1 MMRTIVFLGLLLFIG
16 CRQKSESTGETARP
30 VALPAPD
37 WTIRQVAEEERLLLR
52 LAPIM
57 TGTPRNMVE
66 KGRNAVAE
74 YALDQGWDVQTTRTG
89 LLYQVVQMGEGPAIQ
104 WGDRLVAHYEGRFF
118 NGKVF
123 DSTYARG
130 APLTFYVGN
139 MVPGWNEGLQKLRVG
154 SKALLVVP
162 AHLAY
167 GAQGLSD
174 GRGGYL
180 VPPEQ
185 NLVFRIHVLNKI
197 SAEGEE
203 EQK

>member
-1 MMRTIVFLGLLLFIG
+1 MRTIVFLGLLLFLG
-16 CRQKSESTGETARP
+16 CRQKPASTGETARP

-37 WTIRQVAEEERLLLR
+37 WTIRQVADEERLLLR

-66 KGRNAVAE
+66 EGRNAVAE
-74 YALDQGWDVQTTRTG
+74 YALTHKWDVQATRTG
-89 LLYQVVQMGEGPAIQ
+89 LLYQVVEAGQGPEIQ
-104 WGDRLVAHYEGRFF
+104 WGDRLAAHYEGRFF
-118 NGKVF
+118 DGKVF
-123 DSTYARG
+123 DSTYERG

-154 SKALLVVP
+154 SKAVLVVP

-185 NLVFRIHVLNKI
+185 NLVFRIHVLEQLSPAGEK
-197 SAEGEE
+197 EG
-203 EQK
+203 